1 MTVDMEIVIPS
12 HSSMIPLNERF
23 VFFRGFSLIKFG
35 LECGHVGV
43 VGVWFFCVGLRMGKY
58 CLMCFLDVEP
68 HIYELC
74 NMTYILPFKKCIIY
88 IVYRIIPN

>member
-1 MTVDMEIVIPS
+1 M
-12 HSSMIPLNERF
+12 
-23 VFFRGFSLIKFG
+23 
-35 LECGHVGV
+35 
-43 VGVWFFCVGLRMGKY
+43 GVWFFCVGLRMGKY